1 MSSID
6 GFGAATRISGH
17 DAVSTPSILNWGY
30 GEVRGGGRRMEWL
43 SGGTCAAASEF
54 GWLIGNASGLYA
66 LIVITILIASA
77 PAYHPDVPRIVSD
90 STRTRTQWILT
101 FAQVLLLVF
110 WVLGAIHVGAEYISC
125 YVTTVSLA
133 AIVVIAPIMLLFVFT
148 SAGWVGRASA
158 R

>member
-1 MSSID
+1 
-6 GFGAATRISGH
+6 
-17 DAVSTPSILNWGY
+17 
-30 GEVRGGGRRMEWL
+30 MEWL
-43 SGGTCAAASEF
+43 SGGSCSAVYKF

-66 LIVITILIASA
+66 LIVVTLLIATA

-90 STRTRTQWILT
+90 STRTRSQWILIL
-101 FAQVLLLVF
+101 AQPLLFVF
-110 WVLGAIHVGAEYISC
+110 WLLGAIHVGGEFIAC

-133 AIVVIAPIMLLFVFT
+133 ATVAIAPIMLLLIFT